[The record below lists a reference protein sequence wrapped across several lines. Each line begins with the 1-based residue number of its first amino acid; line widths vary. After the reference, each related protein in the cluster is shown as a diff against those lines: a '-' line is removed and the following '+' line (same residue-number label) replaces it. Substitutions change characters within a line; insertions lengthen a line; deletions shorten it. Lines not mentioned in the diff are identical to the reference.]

1 MVLPHFRTAADVR
14 LYRFDSNLESWL
26 TYDDSSKRAF
36 QTQIKKWNFPSKHH
50 PATKNEALV
59 QRVLELW
66 RKNTSQKEMLLILQ
80 SEGFDIKDRELTR
93 VRHNNQWRLRI
104 ANNAKPQAAKNN
116 DEIAIAPELEQAGG
130 TYTAN
135 SPGEEQSV
143 LVTTENGA
151 RKRSASIELAPEV
164 QAKRQARLAKL
175 EAESAQR
182 YQQRTR
188 RRRTKEWAG
197 LPADPPGPPRFPSE
211 TTIEESKVLLR
222 LDDDTYRRLR
232 DQFQRICEDHN
243 VVKKTQAGPEQWQA
257 IKDQLVRENPH
268 LPSVFYVGDGANL
281 VQQNLALD
289 VICSDVTKR
298 IRTLKTRVTIAEAK
312 NEMGVDPEEA
322 RQLRAA
328 FYNILVAD
336 HFTSKLE
343 AGEDHWKELKEK
355 WIAESPL
362 LQRILGHGDAS
373 PDHTAKVKA
382 AEVLCRDV
390 MKRLRDDQTKKDP
403 SRRKRLK
410 TTTNIGPSIQNGMS
424 NGVDNS
430 MDDVMNNNHG
440 ITNGIA
446 TLASQALASA
456 HSAASPPLQH
466 QDYDGQIDPTLLFAA
481 SAPPIEMTHHPD
493 QTHRTYDL
501 SNGHDLS
508 HHAHELTHQLSHHAQ
523 FPLQPPHSLS
533 HPTPIYFRLSPL
545 SPLHAPPTLW
555 LDTLPAPP
563 TIRALHALAGSK
575 HAAAHPGVEVRV
587 VKIEGV
593 VKVGGVEG
601 GEVKWTIEEEDELVG
616 YLAHL
621 GGEKAT
627 FVVGLGVGGG

>member
-1 MVLPHFRTAADVR
+1 
-14 LYRFDSNLESWL
+14 
-26 TYDDSSKRAF
+26 
-36 QTQIKKWNFPSKHH
+36 
-50 PATKNEALV
+50 
-59 QRVLELW
+59 
-66 RKNTSQKEMLLILQ
+66 MLLILQ

-104 ANNAKPQAAKNN
+104 ANNTKPQTAKN
-116 DEIAIAPELEQAGG
+116 DEITIAPELEQAGG

-143 LVTTENGA
+143 PVATENGA

-211 TTIEESKVLLR
+211 TTIEESKALLR

-232 DQFQRICEDHN
+232 DQFQRICEDHG

-257 IKDQLVRENPH
+257 IKEQLIRENPH
-268 LPSVFYVGDGANL
+268 LPSIFYVGDGTNL

-355 WIAESPL
+355 WVAESPL
-362 LQRILGHGDAS
+362 LQRILGPGDVS
-373 PDHTAKVKA
+373 PDHAAKVKA

-403 SRRKRLK
+403 SRRKRSK
-410 TTTNIGPSIQNGMS
+410 TTTNIDPSIHNSMS
-424 NGVDNS
+424 NGIDNS
-430 MDDVMNNNHG
+430 MGDVMSNNHG

-456 HSAASPPLQH
+456 HSPASPPLLH

-481 SAPPIEMTHHPD
+481 NAPPIELTHHPD
-493 QTHRTYDL
+493 LTHRTHDL
-501 SNGHDLS
+501 NNNGHDLG
-508 HHAHELTHQLSHHAQ
+508 HHTHDLTHQLTHHTQ
-523 FPLQPPHSLS
+523 FLLQPPHPLT

-545 SPLHAPPTLW
+545 SPLHTPPTLW

-563 TIRALHALAGSK
+563 TIHALHALATAK

-601 GEVKWTIEEEDELVG
+601 TGAGAGAGEVKWTIEEEDELVG
-616 YLAHL
+616 YLGHV